1 MSFHRHALRLLVA
14 GALAVAAL
22 LAPASADVLSEWN
35 EAAAGLPAPD
45 GSIVQLRALA
55 TAHAA
60 AFDAVN
66 AFEKRYAFYL
76 SEFEAPAGA
85 SPEAAAATAVH
96 GVLAALVPAEK
107 ARLDATLARLLAK
120 IPDGAGKE
128 AGLGFGREVA
138 EAHLAERRKDR
149 MDGKAEH
156 IPGTQAG
163 EWRPTP
169 PGNFA
174 MAAPHVVDV
183 VPFTGKDFAFLQVKG
198 PPALT
203 SADYARD
210 LAEVARLGARS
221 SMERTGDQTLAAIF
235 WSVSTAG
242 PWEAAA
248 RAAAAAA
255 KLDLVDSARLFALV
269 NMAGVDGYYAGWQLK
284 RKFNFWRPITAIH
297 ESADGDRAWQPLLT
311 TPAHPDYPSRH
322 TIGSGAMA
330 QAIRKA
336 TGLDAVTFSSAL
348 ALPTGQLI
356 RSWTSIAD
364 AEGDV
369 AGARL
374 WAGIHFR
381 SANEHGLALG
391 HAIADRAADTV
402 MRPRPPRG

>member
-1 MSFHRHALRLLVA
+1 MERGR
-14 GALAVAAL
+14 GE
-22 LAPASADVLSEWN
+22 P
-35 EAAAGLPAPD
+35 PAPD

-76 SEFEAPAGA
+76 SEFQAPAGA
-85 SPEAAAATAVH
+85 LPEAAAATAMH

-183 VPFTGKDFAFLQVKG
+183 VPFTAKDFAFLQVKG

-210 LAEVARLGARS
+210 LAEVARLGARGS
-221 SMERTGDQTLAAIF
+221 TERTGDQTLAAIF

-255 KLDLVDSARLFALV
+255 KLDLLDSARLFALV

-284 RKFNFWRPITAIH
+284 RKFNLAADHGDPRKRRRRPRLAAA
-297 ESADGDRAWQPLLT
+297 ADDAGASGLPVGPHHRIGRHGPGDPQGDRA
-311 TPAHPDYPSRH
+311 R
-322 TIGSGAMA
+322 
-330 QAIRKA
+330 R
-336 TGLDAVTFSSAL
+336 
-348 ALPTGQLI
+348 
-356 RSWTSIAD
+356 
-364 AEGDV
+364 GDV
-369 AGARL
+369 RLGARAPDRTADPEL
-374 WAGIHFR
+374 DQH
-381 SANEHGLALG
+381 LG
-391 HAIADRAADTV
+391 RREGRRRRAAV
-402 MRPRPPRG
+402 GRHPLPQRQ